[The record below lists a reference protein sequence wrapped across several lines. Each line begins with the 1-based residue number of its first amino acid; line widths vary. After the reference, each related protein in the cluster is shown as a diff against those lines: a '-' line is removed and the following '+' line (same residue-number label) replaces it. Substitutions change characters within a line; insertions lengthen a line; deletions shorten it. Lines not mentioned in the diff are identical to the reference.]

1 MRYLLEQVDGMLVE
15 AVVPWDNESGVDP
28 TTMKAAM
35 IAETVLFPHEH
46 NLEGIKPTA
55 WTANTNTSC
64 DCIFEEFIDLNT
76 SVGETEGDLNM
87 TLDEEVEAVS
97 EDQVLTR
104 AQ

>member
-1 MRYLLEQVDGMLVE
+1 MRNLLEQVDGMLVE
-15 AVVPWDNESGVDP
+15 AVVPWDNES
-28 TTMKAAM
+28 AAM

-46 NLEGIKPTA
+46 NLEGIRPTA

-64 DCIFEEFIDLNT
+64 DCIFEEFINLNT

-87 TLDEEVEAVS
+87 TLDEEVEALS

>member
-64 DCIFEEFIDLNT
+64 DCILRSSST
-76 SVGETEGDLNM
+76 STPLWGKRRGTS
-87 TLDEEVEAVS
+87 T
-97 EDQVLTR
+97 
-104 AQ
+104 